1 MEYSPNIIEKHW
13 QKYWKENQ
21 IYKVSNDSTKPKYY
35 VLDMFPYPSG
45 AGLHVGHPMGYI
57 ATDIFTRFKR
67 LKGFNVLHPMGYDA
81 FGLPAEQY
89 AIQTGVHPA
98 ESTAANIVGFRRQM
112 DNIGFSYDWSR
123 EVNTSDPAYYKWT
136 QWIFLQLFDHYY
148 DTKLDKARPLSD
160 LISHFETQGSSNVTA
175 SNSFD
180 GSFTAEEWTSFSA
193 KEKDEVL
200 MNYRL
205 VYRKV
210 GYVNWCEAL
219 GTVLANDEVK
229 DGVSERGGYPV
240 MKKAMMQ
247 WSLRTTAYAE
257 RLLKGLDD
265 VEWPESLKIMQRNW
279 IGRSEGARVF
289 FQVKD
294 HPNLAIEIF
303 TTRPDTIFGATF
315 MVLAPEHDW
324 VERLTTE
331 ACREGI
337 EQYKDYVQSRSE
349 RERVSEVKKVSGA
362 FTGAYA
368 IHPISG
374 NEIPVWISE
383 YVLKDYGTGAIM
395 AVPSDDSRD
404 NAFAKHFKLPIIE
417 VIDRSAF
424 PNATMEDKVGHLMNS
439 DFLNGKNIVEAI
451 AAALDY
457 IEHNGLGTRQV
468 NFRLRDANFS
478 RQRYWGEP
486 FPILYDP
493 EGVAHAVDVEDLPLE
508 LPKLD
513 DFKPSVD
520 GKAPLTKALEWLHPI
535 DGWVRE
541 ADTMPGFA
549 GSSWYFLRYMDP
561 ENPEAFA
568 SKQALDYWQD
578 VDLYVGGAEHA
589 VGHLLYSRTWH
600 KFLFDIGKVPTPEP
614 FRKLINQGMIQGRS
628 NFIYRANDKFFMAY
642 LEKKVFADLMGDID
656 YVKETKSDFESAT
669 NYDYSIKGSNLVIE
683 VTSFKQSD
691 KIARI
696 REIAAAN
703 GKRLLVIA
711 NETISRN
718 INNPKHIEA
727 IIRENLHS
735 SVPFVISEYDKEPG
749 QLYVSHNLTY
759 KYDESNFSAINI
771 DVNWLENDVLD
782 IEKALAS
789 NMYKNADFKLDPN
802 GKFTCS
808 WEIEK
813 MSKSKYNVVNPD
825 HVIGEYGAD
834 CFRMYEM
841 FLGPVE
847 QSKPWDMNGI
857 DGVAK
862 FLRRFWSLYASPDS
876 VLLTN
881 DAPAKPE
888 LKILHTAI
896 KKVTEDIEKFSF
908 NTSVSAFMICVNEL
922 KKLNCSKR
930 EILEPLTI
938 LIAPFAP
945 HVSEEIWQNILNNEG
960 TVFDASFPSFD
971 EQYLKDDEIDYPLC
985 INGKKRAIM
994 SFPAEENN
1002 ANIENAAKSHPD
1014 MEKWLEGKSI
1024 KKVIIVPGKMINVV
1038 A

>member
-21 IYKVSNDSTKPKYY
+21 IYKVSNDSPKPKYY

-98 ESTAANIVGFRRQM
+98 DSTAANIEGFRKQM

-123 EVNTSDPAYYKWT
+123 QVNTSDPAYYKWT

-148 DTKLDKARPLSD
+148 DTKLDKAQPLSD
-160 LISHFETQGSSNVTA
+160 LINHFERHGSENLSA

-180 GSFTAEEWTSFSA
+180 GSFTADEWTAFSA
-193 KEKDEVL
+193 KEKDDVL

-240 MKKAMMQ
+240 IKKAMMQ

-324 VERLTTE
+324 VEQLTTE
-331 ACREGI
+331 EYKEGI
-337 EQYKDYVQSRSE
+337 TQYKDYVQSRSE

-374 NEIPVWISE
+374 NEIPIWIAE

-395 AVPSDDSRD
+395 AVPSDDGRD

-424 PNATMEDKVGHLMNS
+424 PNATMEDKVGHLINS
-439 DFLNGKNIVEAI
+439 DFLNGKSIVEAI

-457 IEHNGLGTRQV
+457 IEYNRLGTRQV
-468 NFRLRDANFS
+468 NYRLRDANFS

-493 EGVAHAVDVEDLPLE
+493 EGVAHAIDVEDLPLE

-520 GKAPLTKALEWLHPI
+520 GKAPLSKALDWLHPI
-535 DGWVRE
+535 DGWMRE

-561 ENPEAFA
+561 ENPDAFA

-600 KFLFDIGKVPTPEP
+600 KFLFDIGKVPTAEP

-642 LEKKVFADLMGDID
+642 LEKKVFEDLMSDIE

-696 REIAAAN
+696 REIASAN
-703 GKRLLVIA
+703 EKRLLVIA

-718 INNPKHIEA
+718 INNPGHIEA
-727 IIRENLHS
+727 IIRENLNS

-759 KYDESNFSAINI
+759 KYDASNFSAINI

-789 NMYKNADFKLDPN
+789 NMYKNADFKLDAN

-825 HVIGEYGAD
+825 HVIAEYGAD

-862 FLRRFWSLYASPDS
+862 FLRRFWSLYASSEGIQVTED
-876 VLLTN
+876 
-881 DAPAKPE
+881 PATKPE

-930 EILEPLTI
+930 EILEPLAI

-945 HVSEEIWQNILNNEG
+945 HVSEEIWQNMLNNEG
-960 TVFDASFPSFD
+960 TVFDTSFPSFD

-985 INGKKRAIM
+985 INGKKRAII
-994 SFPAEENN
+994 SFPAGESN
-1002 ANIENAAKSHPD
+1002 ANIENTAKSHPD